1 MVLNCTDIF
10 RAGLL
15 PAEQVIMEHERLVA
29 MAADAEDAALVL
41 LALQATRRG
50 RPAFGRRLVTECRR
64 RGWSAVARLNFCSSS
79 FYWFTIGFPLV
90 NVSRCEAD
98 VADRCPPPTTSRLV
112 TSTSCLAVIGPSWT
126 SGSTVYPRRCPRWTG

>member
-64 RGWSAVARLNFCSSS
+64 RGWSA
-79 FYWFTIGFPLV
+79 
-90 NVSRCEAD
+90 
-98 VADRCPPPTTSRLV
+98 
-112 TSTSCLAVIGPSWT
+112 
-126 SGSTVYPRRCPRWTG
+126 RRWPG